1 MQNKLKGIIF
11 YTKNI
16 KDNDLFIKILSSNDY
31 VNSGMVYGGNS
42 SKKKSIYQKGYFID
56 FIYKKKF
63 ENSPKIFT
71 AEICKPYIANMYQ
84 DKFKLNALSSI
95 LSLINISIFEGQQ
108 IKGFYYCVYD
118 LIRKISDKDKWIIF
132 YCEWL
137 FDLLK
142 FIGYQIDYNI
152 NINNKFFNLVEQ
164 KFTNFKD
171 KNCIEFPHNFF
182 QNNTNINYNSLE
194 TIFKVFEIIF
204 SKNHLENI
212 NYKMPESFI
221 DFKQITL
228 KKLKS

>member
-1 MQNKLKGIIF
+1 MQNRLKGLIF

-16 KDNDLFIKILSSNDY
+16 KDNDLYMKVLSSNDY
-31 VNSGMVYGGNS
+31 VNSGIVYGGNS

-56 FIYKKKF
+56 FIYRKKN
-63 ENSPKIFT
+63 ENSPSVFT
-71 AEICKPYIANMYQ
+71 AEICRPYIGNMYE
-84 DKFKLNALSSI
+84 DKFKLNALASV

-108 IKGFYYCVYD
+108 IKGFYSAVFD
-118 LIRKISDKDKWIIF
+118 LISKINNKDKWIIF

-152 NINNKFFNLVEQ
+152 NFNKKYFNLSDQE
-164 KFTNFKD
+164 FTNFKG

-182 QNNTNINYNSLE
+182 QNYSYVNYSNLQI
-194 TIFKVFEIIF
+194 IFNVFENIF

-212 NYKMPESFI
+212 NYKMPDSFA
-221 DFKQITL
+221 DFKKITL
-228 KKLKS
+228 EQLK